1 MSEEDRTEPVRRRAE
16 KLLETTVFVRARLAD
31 AFALATSPRIE
42 GTTPTATEGPLA
54 SNSLTVARLF
64 ARGDDA
70 LGVARVEIKER
81 ARPGSLESALRLL
94 IDVLETTRVCVG
106 TLRGA
111 LSPDSKA
118 DAARAAFLSRV
129 DTQLVDLVSYTEELT
144 SRTRLAVGQ
153 ERFRRA
159 STIVSPARLFEIVRR
174 ALAADRSL
182 DELIAAGADADD
194 EEPVI
199 RDLLIAFQDRLARDL
214 ASAPPSTERRAIVS
228 PGQGGFVLKLAY
240 PDVVDVGEMV
250 AIVCRVRNDLPRS
263 IRLAALDLDENLAA
277 VLDVMSIAP
286 EPLGRESGE
295 GVLTLGFDI
304 EIGPLETLD
313 IVVRARAKEPRALSA
328 EVSAWTESA
337 EVAVGVVTLDVVL
350 AH

>member
-1 MSEEDRTEPVRRRAE
+1 MSDEDRTEAARRRAE
-16 KLLETTVFVRARLAD
+16 KLLETTAFVRARLAD
-31 AFALATSPRIE
+31 AFSLAAAPRIE
-42 GTTPTATEGPLA
+42 VGAREASGATSSG
-54 SNSLTVARLF
+54 SLTVARLF

-70 LGVARVEIKER
+70 LGVARVEILER
-81 ARPGSLESALRLL
+81 ARPASLESALRLL

-129 DTQLVDLVSYTEELT
+129 DAQLVDLVSYTEELS
-144 SRTRLAVGQ
+144 SRTRLFVGQ

-159 STIVSPARLFEIVRR
+159 SQVVSPGRLFEIVRR
-174 ALAADRSL
+174 ALSADRSL
-182 DELIAAGADADD
+182 DELIAAGADAED

-199 RDLLIAFQDRLARDL
+199 RDLLVAFQERLARDL
-214 ASAPPSTERRAIVS
+214 ANAPSSTERRALVS
-228 PGQGGFVLKLAY
+228 PGQGGFVLKLSY
-240 PDVVDVGEMV
+240 PDVVDVGE
-250 AIVCRVRNDLPRS
+250 IVTITCRVRNDLPRA
-263 IRLAALDLDENLAA
+263 IRLAALDLDENLAS
-277 VLDVMSIAP
+277 VLEVKSVAP

-295 GVLTLGFDI
+295 GVVTLAFDV
-304 EIGPLETLD
+304 EILPLETLD
-313 IVVRARAKEPRALSA
+313 IVVRACAKEPRALSA